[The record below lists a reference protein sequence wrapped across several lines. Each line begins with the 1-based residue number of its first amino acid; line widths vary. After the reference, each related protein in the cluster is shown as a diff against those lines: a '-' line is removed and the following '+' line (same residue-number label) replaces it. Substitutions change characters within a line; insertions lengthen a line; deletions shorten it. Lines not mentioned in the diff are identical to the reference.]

1 MRPAVSNERPVVA
14 LGVAAR
20 AMSGQAVSGDAHF
33 VRFVHQGVML
43 AVADG
48 LGHGQ
53 EAAAAARAAMEIVG
67 KYPAE
72 PVIPLLTR
80 CHAALLKTRGAVMTV
95 AAVDALAGTLT
106 WLGVG
111 NVEGRLI
118 RAHPEGDREYES
130 VLLRGGLLGAHL
142 PSLHFEVLSVAL
154 GDLIIL
160 ATDGI
165 RPEFADGLDSN
176 RAPEQIASDVLRQHF
191 KGTDDALVLVARYL
205 GMSHE

>member
-1 MRPAVSNERPVVA
+1 MRPAISNERPVAA

-20 AMSGQAVSGDAHF
+20 AMNGQTVSGDAHF
-33 VRFVHQGVML
+33 VRFVPHGVML

-48 LGHGQ
+48 LGHGE

-72 PVIPLLTR
+72 SVIPLLTR
-80 CHAALLKTRGAVMTV
+80 CHVALLKTRGAVMTL

-118 RAHPEGDREYES
+118 RAHPGRERVYES

-142 PSLHFEVLSVAL
+142 PSLHFEVLSVAQ

-176 RAPEQIASDVLRQHF
+176 RAPEQIAAGVLHRHF
-191 KGTDDALVLVARYL
+191 RGTDDALVLVARYL